1 MLKYTS
7 NFKIRSLF
15 AQIYYCLRNSILF
28 KYYFVYIIQYLNSVF
43 YTVRKSGSYNNK
55 SVTYNY
61 LVFEHTIAGF
71 KYVHMVVDNIIVV
84 TKPLNPRAKE
94 CFAPAL

>member
-7 NFKIRSLF
+7 NFKIRLLF

-28 KYYFVYIIQYLNSVF
+28 KYFIQYLHPVF

-55 SVTYNY
+55 PVTYNY

-71 KYVHMVVDNIIVV
+71 KHVLMVVDNIIVV